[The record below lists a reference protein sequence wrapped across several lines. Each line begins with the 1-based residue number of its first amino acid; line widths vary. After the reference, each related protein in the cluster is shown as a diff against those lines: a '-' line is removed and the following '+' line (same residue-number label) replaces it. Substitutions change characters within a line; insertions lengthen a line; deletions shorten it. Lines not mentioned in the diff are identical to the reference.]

1 MQNRLLLSAFVTLA
15 LYGVC
20 TSCAVI
26 EPVLDYPMSLFNDDG
41 EEVETTVGDAIADSS
56 EEVGGIVSTLLS
68 ANPLLAAAAGAAA
81 AAAAGA
87 ARRKKKAALEE
98 AEKTA

>member
-1 MQNRLLLSAFVTLA
+1 MRRWFAPLA
-15 LYGVC
+15 LAATLSG
-20 TSCAVI
+20 CAVM
-26 EPVLDYPMSLFNDDG
+26 EPILDWPMSLFDGDG

-81 AAAAGA
+81 AAAAAA
-87 ARRKKKAALEE
+87 ARRKKKEGAG
-98 AEKTA
+98 KKK

>member
-26 EPVLDYPMSLFNDDG
+26 EPVLDYPMSLFGDDG